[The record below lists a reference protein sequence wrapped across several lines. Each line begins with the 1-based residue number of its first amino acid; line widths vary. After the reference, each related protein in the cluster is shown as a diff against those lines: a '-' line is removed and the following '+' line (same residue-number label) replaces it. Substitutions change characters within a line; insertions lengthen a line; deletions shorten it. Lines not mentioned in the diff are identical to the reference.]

1 MKKWAAAD
9 LATAVEGSA
18 AGDTIKTAS
27 ANKAAGTGATAT
39 CTNSITYT
47 IPKAAKNVVVTA
59 SKTAGIII
67 GDKGAYGTVK
77 FAQAAKLGCPN
88 GLNTGCSTSAP
99 TTADSAVA
107 SANTAAGGLGVYQ
120 AVKSPGEIFVWGVTV
135 KAGTAAAAAT
145 AKNDTKKSATTLA
158 VGTAAVLVAAAIA

>member
-1 MKKWAAAD
+1 MKKWAAGDA
-9 LATAVEGSA
+9 ATLVEGSA

-59 SKTAGIII
+59 HKTAGIII

-77 FAQAAKLGCPN
+77 FAQATKVGC
-88 GLNTGCSTSAP
+88 
-99 TTADSAVA
+99 
-107 SANTAAGGLGVYQ
+107 ANTANFDCQATPAASADTAAGSLGVYQ